1 MRRKIP
7 ESTLPKLNRSQMITS
22 EGFQKLREEHDHLW
36 RVERPDVTA
45 KVTWAASLGDRSE
58 NADYHYNKKRLR
70 EIDNRVRYL
79 CKCID
84 DFKVIEYHPS
94 QAGKVSFGAW
104 VEIKNEEKGFQ
115 NRFRIVGYE
124 ELIGNKDYISMDSPM
139 AKALLDKTVG
149 DEAIVK
155 TKMGDFVWMTKIVK
169 LNNKWYLFYIAGNKW
184 IIDNEKPEPVY
195 KIRMAVSKDGLNW
208 VKHNKDLLANVLEE
222 NEAQATLL

>member
-22 EGFQKLREEHDHLW
+22 EGLQKLREEHDHLW

-70 EIDNRVRYL
+70 EIDNRLRYL
-79 CKCID
+79 RKCID
-84 DFKVIEYHPS
+84 DFKIIEYRPN
-94 QAGKVSFGAW
+94 QEGKVSFGAW
-104 VEIKNEEKGFQ
+104 VEIRNEKKGLQ

-124 ELIGNKDYISMDSPM
+124 ELIGNKNYISMDSPM

-149 DEAIVK
+149 DEVIVK
-155 TKMGDFVWMTKIVK
+155 TKMGDFVWKI
-169 LNNKWYLFYIAGNKW
+169 L
-184 IIDNEKPEPVY
+184 
-195 KIRMAVSKDGLNW
+195 KIEYQK
-208 VKHNKDLLANVLEE
+208 
-222 NEAQATLL
+222 